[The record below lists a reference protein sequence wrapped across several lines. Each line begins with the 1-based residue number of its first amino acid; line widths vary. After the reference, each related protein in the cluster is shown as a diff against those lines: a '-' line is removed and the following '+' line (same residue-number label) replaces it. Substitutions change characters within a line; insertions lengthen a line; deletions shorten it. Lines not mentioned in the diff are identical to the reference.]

1 MDVLV
6 DNRWTLTGN
15 NGIVGF
21 SVDDLLTAIL
31 AEPPKPPENDSYP
44 ASVRGP
50 VDAAEAYTNI
60 PD

>member
-6 DNRWTLTGN
+6 GNTGTLTGN

-21 SVDDLLTAIL
+21 SVDDLLTTIL
-31 AEPPKPPENDSYP
+31 AESPKPPENDSYP
-44 ASVRGP
+44 ASVHGP